1 MYVISGRW
9 VKWKCMFAPCQGQ
22 AAFAVAH
29 ADTNNFPRTSYTVE
43 GFYFHYSHPFSR
55 GICTSKESLMARL
68 GLLPYK
74 TGVPVVHEARYMLR
88 ARMQGILDEWETL
101 IHHGVAF

>member
-1 MYVISGRW
+1 ML
-9 VKWKCMFAPCQGQ
+9 ALCQGL

-29 ADTNNFPRTSYTVE
+29 ADTKIFPRISYTVH

-55 GICTSKESLMARL
+55 GTCTSEVSLMARL

-74 TGVPVVHEARYMLR
+74 TGVPVGHEASYMLR
-88 ARMQGILDEWETL
+88 ARVQGILDEWETL
-101 IHHGVAF
+101 IHHCVAF